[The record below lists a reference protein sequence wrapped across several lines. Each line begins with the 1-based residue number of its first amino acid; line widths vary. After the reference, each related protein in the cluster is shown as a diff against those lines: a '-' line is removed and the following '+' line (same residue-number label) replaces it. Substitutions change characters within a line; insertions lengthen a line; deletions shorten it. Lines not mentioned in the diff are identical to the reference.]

1 MDHVFRKFSY
11 LPFFGPLDY
20 ASHLRVYAASLN
32 APLSSI
38 LIPPTRPYGFHGWLL
53 CFFEGC
59 EWELYGMTNVALP
72 RAGAADLRY
81 MVLILVTT
89 KWSFCQPHRAQ
100 GLRALLR
107 SEFFSFFII
116 DSLTDMI
123 FLCGQR
129 MYAMPFRPKCI
140 SHINRTI

>member
-38 LIPPTRPYGFHGWLL
+38 LIPPTRPYGFHGWLF

-59 EWELYGMTNVALP
+59 EWELCGMTNVALP
-72 RAGAADLRY
+72 PLGRGGPAVHGPDFGDHQMELMPTPPCAGPTG
-81 MVLILVTT
+81 VV
-89 KWSFCQPHRAQ
+89 AQ
-100 GLRALLR
+100 
-107 SEFFSFFII
+107 
-116 DSLTDMI
+116 
-123 FLCGQR
+123 
-129 MYAMPFRPKCI
+129 
-140 SHINRTI
+140 